1 MDGGAG
7 ICAEQHQKTISKKSS
22 FLLSIKEVF
31 SGRLSIPPC
40 CIAAPSRNTAPRSS
54 SAGLKRAFGLRGYT
68 CPLRAL
74 IQREA
79 DALAALIFAVFLTA
93 VALAK
98 AGCGRIL
105 RLFRVFRVFRGEKPE
120 RVAKGNVLLC

>member
-31 SGRLSIPPC
+31 SGRLTIPPC
-40 CIAAPSRNTAPRSS
+40 C
-54 SAGLKRAFGLRGYT
+54 
-68 CPLRAL
+68 

-79 DALAALIFAVFLTA
+79 DALAALIFAAFA
-93 VALAK
+93 VESFDKL
-98 AGCGRIL
+98 
-105 RLFRVFRVFRGEKPE
+105 
-120 RVAKGNVLLC
+120 